1 MNNNLQDKNF
11 LAIVGLIIAQIFW
24 GTSYIITELALR
36 VFPPATLVSIR
47 LTIAAVVLGTI
58 ALATGKL
65 VRVPW
70 RMFRWLILAAFCEF
84 YLYFLCEASAVQH
97 VGSMVTCV
105 VLAFIPLLTPFMTYV
120 FIHEKITIMSLVGIV
135 ISIGGALMVILEK
148 GKFTTDTIGLV
159 YLGLA
164 MLSAV
169 VYSLVLR
176 RVPEEYNTL
185 SVVFYM
191 LCISLVFFIPT
202 ALIIDMDQMKIVF
215 ATVPACELQNALLD
229 VTLLALTSSCIAFLF
244 YSYGVRV
251 VGPNRAAVFNNIQ
264 PGVTALFVWLLA
276 MINNDPNP
284 MTWVKVVGI
293 GVVIIGMFISQK
305 K

>member
-1 MNNNLQDKNF
+1 MNNNLQDKNT
-11 LAIVGLIIAQIFW
+11 LAIIGLIIAQVFW
-24 GTSYIITELALR
+24 GTSYIVTELALR

-47 LTIAAVVLGTI
+47 LTIAAVVLGII

-70 RMFRWLILAAFCEF
+70 RVLCWLCFAAFCEF
-84 YLYFLCEASAVQH
+84 YLYFLCEASAVQR

-105 VLAFIPLLTPFMTYV
+105 VLAFIPLMTPFFTYY
-120 FIHEKITIMSLVGIV
+120 FLREKVTILNIVGIV
-135 ISIGGALMVILEK
+135 ICIGGALMVILEK
-148 GKFTTDTIGLV
+148 GKFVADTMGLA
-159 YLGLA
+159 YLGMA

-176 RVPEEYNTL
+176 KMPAEYNTL
-185 SVVFYM
+185 SIVFYM

-202 ALIIDMDQMKIVF
+202 ALIADMDHVMRAF
-215 ATVPACELQNALLD
+215 ATLPASEIRNAFLY
-229 VTLLALTSSCIAFLF
+229 VVFLALTSSCIAFLF
-244 YSYGVRV
+244 YSYGVRI

-264 PGVTALFVWLLA
+264 PGITALFVWLLA
-276 MINNDPNP
+276 IINDGPNP
-284 MTWVKVVGI
+284 MTWMKIVGI
-293 GVVIIGMFISQK
+293 CVVIIGMFISQK

>member
-1 MNNNLQDKNF
+1 MTLAKDKTHIAVIA
-11 LAIVGLIIAQIFW
+11 LVIAQLFW
-24 GTSYIITELALR
+24 GTSYIITEKALN

-47 LTIAAVVLGTI
+47 LTIAAVVLGII

-70 RMFRWLILAAFCEF
+70 RVLRWLCFAAFCEF
-84 YLYFLCEASAVQH
+84 YLYFLCEASAVQS

-105 VLAFIPLLTPFMTYV
+105 VLAFIPLMTPFFTYF
-120 FIHEKITIMSLVGIV
+120 FIHEKVTVMNLVGIV

-148 GKFTTDTIGLV
+148 GQFVADTLGLG

-176 RVPEEYNTL
+176 SMPEEYNTL
-185 SVVFYM
+185 SIVFYM
-191 LCISLVFFIPT
+191 LCISLIFFIPT
-202 ALIIDMDQMKIVF
+202 ALIADLDHMKTAF
-215 ATVPACELQNALLD
+215 ATLPAVDIRNALLY
-229 VTLLALTSSCIAFLF
+229 VVLLALTSSCIAFLF
-244 YSYGVRV
+244 YSYGVRII
-251 VGPNRAAVFNNIQ
+251 GPNRAAVFNNIQ

-276 MINNDPNP
+276 MIDNGPNP
-284 MTWVKVVGI
+284 MTWLKVVGI
-293 GVVIIGMFISQK
+293 GIVIIGMFISQK

>member
-1 MNNNLQDKNF
+1 MNNNLQDRNF

-47 LTIAAVVLGTI
+47 LTIAMVVLGSI
-58 ALATGKL
+58 ALAMGKL

-70 RMFRWLILAAFCEF
+70 RVFRWFILAAFCEF

-105 VLAFIPLLTPFMTYV
+105 VLAFIPLLTPLMTYF
-120 FIHEKITIMSLVGIV
+120 FIREKVTILNIIGIV
-135 ISIGGALMVILEK
+135 ISITGALMVILEK
-148 GKFTTDTIGLV
+148 GKFTVDTIGLV

-202 ALIIDMDQMKIVF
+202 ALIVDMDQMKTVF
-215 ATVPACELQNALLD
+215 ATLPASELKNAFLY
-229 VTLLALTSSCIAFLF
+229 VALLALTSSCIAFLF

-276 MINNDPNP
+276 TINNDINP

>member
-1 MNNNLQDKNF
+1 MTLGRNKTQMAVIAL
-11 LAIVGLIIAQIFW
+11 VIAQIFW
-24 GTSYIITELALR
+24 GTSYSVTEMALH

-47 LTIAAVVLGTI
+47 LTIATIVLGAI
-58 ALATGKL
+58 AFSTGKL

-70 RMFRWLILAAFCEF
+70 RVLLWLCFAAFCEF

-105 VLAFIPLLTPFMTYV
+105 VLAFIPLMTPFFTHF
-120 FIHEKITIMSLVGIV
+120 FINEKVTIMNLVGIV
-135 ISIGGALMVILEK
+135 ISISGALMVIIEK
-148 GKFTTDTIGLV
+148 GKFTVDAAGLT
-159 YLGLA
+159 YLALA

-191 LCISLVFFIPT
+191 LCISLLFFIPT
-202 ALIIDMDQMKIVF
+202 ALITDRTHVIYVF
-215 ATVPACELQNALLD
+215 ATSPAAEIRRAFLD
-229 VTLLALTSSCIAFLF
+229 VAFLALTSSCISFLF
-244 YSYGVRV
+244 YSYGVRII
-251 VGPNRAAVFNNIQ
+251 GPNRAAVFNNIQ
-264 PGVTALFVWLLA
+264 PAITAIFVWLLSIFA
-276 MINNDPNP
+276 CEPNP
-284 MTWVKVVGI
+284 MTWVKWLGIAVV
-293 GVVIIGMFISQK
+293 VIGMFISQK